1 MENIINSWLLYVL
14 SYLLLATL
22 FTQFY
27 KITTKTLTRAGALTV
42 LLQTIASLT
51 VLLLCPFFEFKFPS
65 DIKVYIMLGIS
76 IIFYAISDRINTTV
90 RSGIEASTYT
100 MLKQLSTTFMIF
112 AGLIF
117 FKEEFILTKFI
128 GAMLIIFS
136 NVLIFY
142 KKGKVKFDKYIA
154 LGIISNLVYTV
165 ALFLDVNISDN
176 FNLPFYVMITL
187 IVPALLILIFERIK
201 PKEIKTEFMNG
212 NKKAILVTALT
223 WGTMIVMQLRA
234 YQLGN
239 VTVIAPLCALTVILN
254 VIVGYLFLKER
265 DNLIKKIIAA
275 ILIIISVILIKI

>member
-1 MENIINSWLLYVL
+1 MNILNNWLLYVL
-14 SYLLLATL
+14 LYLVLATA

-27 KITTKTLTRAGALTV
+27 KVATKTLKRTGALTV
-42 LLQTIASLT
+42 LLQMLAGLT
-51 VLLLCPFFEFKFPS
+51 ALILCPFFEFKFPTEVS
-65 DIKVYIMLGIS
+65 FYIMLGIA

-90 RSGIEASTYT
+90 RSGIEASTFS

-142 KKGKVKFDKYIA
+142 KKGKIEFNKYIL
-154 LGIISNLVYTV
+154 LGILANITYTI

-176 FNLPFYVMITL
+176 FNLPFYVALTL
-187 IVPALLILIFERIK
+187 IIPALLIMIFERIK
-201 PKEIKTEFMNG
+201 PSEIKNELVNG
-212 NKKAILVTALT
+212 NKKAIFITAIS
-223 WGTMIVMQLRA
+223 WGVMIVSQLRA

-239 VTVIAPLCALTVILN
+239 VTVVAPLCALTVILN
-254 VIVGYLFLKER
+254 VIVGYLFLNEK
-265 DNLIKKIIAA
+265 DNLLRKIISA